1 MKASLLNKL
10 DVLQDRFEELTA
22 LLGDGEVIS
31 DQTKF
36 RAYSKEY
43 AELEP
48 VVQGY
53 KKLLGVQSDLEG
65 AQALLKDNDPD
76 MREMAVE
83 EVREAKELLVTLESD
98 KATLDVP
105 APVGGVVKEL
115 KVKLGDKVA
124 EGTVVL
130 AIRIQVRAWVAA
142 HVGADRS

>member
-10 DVLQDRFEELTA
+10 DILQDRFEELTA

-43 AELEP
+43 SEVEP
-48 VVQGY
+48 IVAAYAQWLKVQA
-53 KKLLGVQSDLEG
+53 DLEG

-83 EVREAKELLVTLESD
+83 EVREAKERLI
-98 KATLDVP
+98 
-105 APVGGVVKEL
+105 EL
-115 KVKLGDKVA
+115 
-124 EGTVVL
+124 
-130 AIRIQVRAWVAA
+130 
-142 HVGADRS
+142 